1 MAERADVSKWLRER
15 TPQHLALLDKMRGAL
30 TDKFPVG
37 IASEPLIPDRDWARV
52 YALYQAGFHAL
63 LTEERERGK
72 LALMARLK
80 SNGQVL
86 TDEEFEAG
94 MRDLAMQAV
103 KELSTADLAQ
113 ELMRRGLTLPSVT
126 DGDQDPQ

>member
-1 MAERADVSKWLRER
+1 MADNRSKISEWLRQR
-15 TPQHLALLDKMRGAL
+15 TPQHLELLDKMRDSL
-30 TDKFPVG
+30 MRHLPVVG
-37 IASEPLIPDRDWARV
+37 VPDREWAKV
-52 YALYQAGFHAL
+52 CGLYLNSWNAMSA
-63 LTEERERGK
+63 EEREKAK

-113 ELMRRGLTLPSVT
+113 ELMRRGLTLPSVPP
-126 DGDQDPQ
+126 DGDAQ

>member
-1 MAERADVSKWLRER
+1 MADNRSKISEWLRQR
-15 TPQHLALLDKMRGAL
+15 TPQHLELLDKMRDSL
-30 TDKFPVG
+30 MRHLPVVG
-37 IASEPLIPDRDWARV
+37 VPDREWAKV
-52 YALYQAGFHAL
+52 CGLYLNSWNAMSA
-63 LTEERERGK
+63 EEREKAK

-94 MRDLAMQAV
+94 MRDLALQAV

-113 ELMRRGLTLPSVT
+113 ELMRRGLTLPSVPG
-126 DGDQDPQ
+126 DGDAQ